1 MEDLEEEDWEEEDW
15 ENITIPDLLISNENR
30 ERERRLIEQRKL
42 VEDADAELA
51 ESLFSNEPKDI
62 KDIKVPKEIKEI
74 KETQILC
81 NIGAIEK
88 KEKPKDLLQNRQNE
102 LREKQIEDTKKKR
115 EQKENKL
122 RLKDTYG
129 EAEEDVYDDMYGD
142 IANKY

>member
-1 MEDLEEEDWEEEDW
+1 MEDLEEEDW

>member
-1 MEDLEEEDWEEEDW
+1 MEDLEEEDLEADDW

-51 ESLFSNEPKDI
+51 ESLFSNEPKEI
-62 KDIKVPKEIKEI
+62 KEIKEPKEI

-81 NIGAIEK
+81 NIGPTKK

-129 EAEEDVYDDMYGD
+129 EAEEDVYDDIYGD
-142 IANKY
+142 IADKY

>member
-1 MEDLEEEDWEEEDW
+1 MEDLEEEDLEEEDW

-102 LREKQIEDTKKKR
+102 LREKQIEDTKKKER
-115 EQKENKL
+115 TKRK
-122 RLKDTYG
+122 
-129 EAEEDVYDDMYGD
+129 
-142 IANKY
+142 